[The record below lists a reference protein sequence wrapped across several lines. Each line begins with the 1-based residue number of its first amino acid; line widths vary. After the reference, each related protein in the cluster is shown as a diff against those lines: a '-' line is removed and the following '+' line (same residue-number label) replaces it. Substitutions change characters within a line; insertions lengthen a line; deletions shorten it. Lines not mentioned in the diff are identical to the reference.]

1 MHQDA
6 QILLDAMEPAK
17 RDAVTLALAAAHIEG
32 MPDCYTRQQ
41 QEVDVVTAV
50 HKAERGGYLRMLLVA
65 VMALTHGRT
74 WAIAQQRRRQAA
86 GQAL

>member
-6 QILLDAMEPAK
+6 QILLDSMEPER
-17 RDAVTLALAAAHIEG
+17 RDAVTLALAAAHIDG
-32 MPDCYTRQQ
+32 MPACYTRHQ

-65 VMALTHGRT
+65 ILALTRGRV
-74 WAIAQQRRRQAA
+74 WAIAQQRRQQAA